1 MSTRAADVAGVSEGW
16 LAACQMLLDA
26 RAHEAT
32 HVVVRMSTPLPEDP
46 DVRAAADVFTAQA
59 GHAPIDEVRN
69 TIFPAAMAKRFTDPV
84 ELAAQYMED
93 YELRRQLA
101 GGQGTYFGRICAYP
115 HPKGPA
121 TPQLEVLARR
131 LIAASNG
138 TRWRAVYQ
146 VNIYAEHKDQEKS
159 RGFFPCM
166 AHLGFHLALGT
177 GNAVDRL
184 DCVALYR
191 NQDVTVKGYGNYL
204 GLAQLQTYLANAA
217 GFTPGELMVI
227 AGHAS
232 MTASSGDIEH
242 LRRLLASHPV
252 VGTA

>member
-1 MSTRAADVAGVSEGW
+1 MSARAADVAGVSEGW
-16 LAACQMLLDA
+16 LAACRMLIDA

-32 HVVVRMSTPLPEDP
+32 HVVVRMSAPLPEDS
-46 DVRAAADVFTAQA
+46 DVRAAADAFTAQA

-69 TIFPAAMAKRFTDPV
+69 TIFPAAMAERFVDPI
-84 ELAAQYMED
+84 ELASEYMED

-101 GGQGTYFGRICAYP
+101 GGQGTYFGRISLYP
-115 HPKGPA
+115 HPTGPA
-121 TPQLEVLARR
+121 TPQLEVLTRR
-131 LIAASNG
+131 LIAARNG

-166 AHLGFHLALGT
+166 AHLGFHLARGT

-191 NQDVTVKGYGNYL
+191 NQDITVKGYGNYL
-204 GLAQLQTYLANAA
+204 GLAQLQAYLAHAT

-227 AGHAS
+227 AGHADL
-232 MTASSGDIEH
+232 TLNSGDIER
-242 LRRLLASHPV
+242 LRRLVAAHPV
-252 VGTA
+252 VGMA